1 VNPRARPILAALV
14 IAATPVFLWPALGN
28 AVDSGTAEADNSIT
42 VTPAR
47 PGNIFARG
55 DKVILPVRIA
65 RPEAADRLSW
75 TLYDFSGIAVAHGL
89 TRFTDS
95 KAEVAPELPHGG
107 YFEVQL
113 EVTRGGKP
121 ISEGRTS
128 FAMIESTSG
137 RRPPME
143 SHFGV
148 MTHFAQGW
156 DTDIMPLIARAGI
169 ASIRDEQYWD
179 SIETR
184 PGKYVFPD
192 RFDRYMAEAAQLRLQ
207 PFIPLTFANDHYD
220 NGFTPFSTEGINAYT
235 RYAQAVLLHYG
246 AQIHAVEIWN
256 EFNGSF
262 VKGPADKDRPFSY
275 AQILKAAYDSIKK
288 IRPDVTVVGGATVL
302 IPLPYL
308 ESLFEHGALDSMD
321 ALSVHPYGYG
331 EFPESVEYELSDL
344 KALIARFNDGKQ
356 KPIWASEIGKQDKTP
371 DGRKN
376 TAGYLV
382 RLSTILLSQGVQ
394 KIYWYLLRDYNDFVT
409 MGLLRDS
416 DSPFGRYAPA
426 PAFVAYANLIRQ
438 LDAAE
443 FQRREETDPRTRIY
457 LFNTGKEQCRVAWVT
472 DATRNI
478 DDAGTLAFFKAAEP
492 LRVTEIDGREYS
504 VVPVSGEVS
513 VRLTRT
519 PIFVEGPVSSIRENR
534 SDVVLTDSASAFS
547 GRQGANG
554 WYYGY
559 FAPTKPRPGQD
570 GFVTL
575 AWLKDNWAHYWGAP
589 SLRNLKIDREG
600 AHPGLID
607 GRAAWAVR
615 RWQSAVEGR
624 IGISGHLERAADEGD
639 GSEAQ
644 IIVDGRSIYI
654 VDVGGPNKPKR
665 VDFAVDTIVH
675 KGSTVDIGI
684 SPGPA
689 GSTDVNYDATGV
701 HVTITMEPK

>member
-1 VNPRARPILAALV
+1 VNRRAQAILAALV
-14 IAATPVFLWPALGN
+14 IATVPVFFWPAQSN
-28 AVDSGTAEADNSIT
+28 AVEANNSLTIIP
-42 VTPAR
+42 VR
-47 PGNIFARG
+47 SGNIFARG
-55 DKVILPVRIA
+55 DKVILPVRMA

-75 TLYDFSGIAVAHGL
+75 TLFDFSGRAVAHGL
-89 TRFTDS
+89 MEFTDGR
-95 KAEVAPELPHGG
+95 AEVAPEFPHSG
-107 YFEVQL
+107 YFEVRL
-113 EVTRGGKP
+113 EVTRSGKP

-128 FAMIESTSG
+128 FAVIEPARE

-184 PGKYVFPD
+184 PGNFIFPD
-192 RFDRYMAEAAQLRLQ
+192 EFSRYMTDAARHRLQ

-220 NGFTPFSTEGINAYT
+220 DGFTPFSAEAINAYA

-246 AQIHAVEIWN
+246 AQIRAVEIWN

-275 AQILKAAYDSIKK
+275 AQILKAAYGSIKK

-308 ESLFEHGALDSMD
+308 ERLFEHGALDSMD

-356 KPIWASEIGKQDKTP
+356 KPIWATEIGRQDKTP
-371 DGRKN
+371 DGRRN

-382 RLSTILLSQGVQ
+382 RLSTILLSQGVE
-394 KIYWYLLRDYNDFVT
+394 KIYWYLLRDYSDFET

-416 DSPFGRYAPA
+416 NSPFGRYAPA

-443 FQRREETDPRTRIY
+443 FQRREKTDPRTRIY

-472 DATRNI
+472 DDTRNT
-478 DDAGTLAFFKAAEP
+478 DNAGTLAFFKTAKP

-504 VVPVSGEVS
+504 VVPVNGEAS
-513 VRLTRT
+513 IRLTST
-519 PIFVEGPVSSIRENR
+519 PVFVEGPVSSVREKR
-534 SDVVLTDSASAFS
+534 SNFVLTDSASAFS
-547 GRQGANG
+547 GIQGANG

-559 FAPTKPRPGQD
+559 FAPAKPGPGED
-570 GFVTL
+570 GFVRL
-575 AWLKDNWAHYWGAP
+575 AWLNDNWAQYWAAP
-589 SLRNLKIDREG
+589 SVSHLKIEREG
-600 AHPGLID
+600 THPGLLD
-607 GRAAWAVR
+607 GHSAWAVR
-615 RWQSAVEGR
+615 RWQSTVEGR
-624 IGISGHLERAADEGD
+624 IGISGHIERGADEGD
-639 GSEAQ
+639 GSEGQ
-644 IIVDGRSIYI
+644 IIVDGRPIYI
-654 VDVGGPNKPKR
+654 VDVGGANKPKR
-665 VDFAVDTIVH
+665 VDFAVDAVVH
-675 KGSTVDIGI
+675 KGSTVDIDI

-689 GSTDVNYDATGV
+689 DSTDVNYDATGV

>member
-1 VNPRARPILAALV
+1 MNPSAQAILAALV
-14 IAATPVFLWPALGN
+14 VATTPGFLWPMSGN
-28 AVDSGTAEADNSIT
+28 AAEANNSLS

-47 PGNIFARG
+47 AGNIFTRG
-55 DKVILPVRIA
+55 DRVILPVRLA

-75 TLYDFSGIAVAHGL
+75 TLYDLSGRAVARGS
-89 TRFTDS
+89 TDFTDGN
-95 KAEVAPELPHGG
+95 AELAPAVPRSG

-113 EVTRGGKP
+113 EVTRSGKP

-128 FAMIESTSG
+128 FAVIEPPRE
-137 RRPPME
+137 RRPPTE

-192 RFDRYMAEAAQLRLQ
+192 QFGRYMAKAAQLKLQ
-207 PFIPLTFANDHYD
+207 PFIPLTFANDSYD
-220 NGFTPFSTEGINAYT
+220 HGLTPFSVEAINAYT

-262 VKGPADKDRPFSY
+262 VKGPADKDRPSSY
-275 AQILKAAYDSIKK
+275 AQILKAAYGSIKK
-288 IRPDVTVVGGATVL
+288 IRPDVTVVGGSTVL

-308 ESLFEHGALDSMD
+308 ESLFEHGALASMD

-344 KALIARFNDGKQ
+344 KAMIARFNDGKQ
-356 KPIWASEIGKQDKTP
+356 KPIWATEIGKQDKTP
-371 DGRKN
+371 DGRRN

-382 RLSTILLSQGVQ
+382 RLSTILLSQGVE

-409 MGLLRDS
+409 MGLLRDR

-443 FQRREETDPRTRIY
+443 FQRRETTDPRTRIY
-457 LFNTGKEQCRVAWVT
+457 LFKTGKGQCRVAWVT
-472 DATRNI
+472 DGTRNNGG
-478 DDAGTLAFFKAAEP
+478 AGTLAFFKTEQP

-504 VVPVSGEVS
+504 IVPAGGEAS
-513 VRLTRT
+513 LRLTST
-519 PIFVEGPVSSIRENR
+519 PVFVEGPVSSVREKR
-534 SDVVLTDSASAFS
+534 SDVVLTDLASAFS
-547 GRQGANG
+547 GTQGANG

-559 FAPTKPRPGQD
+559 IAPTKHRPQED
-570 GFVTL
+570 KFVRL

-589 SLRNLKIDREG
+589 SVPQLKIDREG
-600 AHPGLID
+600 THPGLLD
-607 GRAAWAVR
+607 GHAAWAVR
-615 RWQSAVEGR
+615 RWQSAVEGQ
-624 IGISGHLERAADEGD
+624 IGISGYFERAADEGD

-644 IIVDGRSIYI
+644 IIVDGRTIYV
-654 VDVGGPNKPKR
+654 VDVGGPDRPKR
-665 VDFAVDTIVH
+665 VDFAVDASVH

-689 GSTDVNYDATGV
+689 DSTDVNYDATV
-701 HVTITMEPK
+701 AHVTITMESK

>member
-1 VNPRARPILAALV
+1 VNPCGQAILAALV
-14 IAATPVFLWPALGN
+14 IATAPVFFCPAPGN
-28 AVDSGTAEADNSIT
+28 AVEADNSLT
-42 VTPAR
+42 VIPAR
-47 PGNIFARG
+47 SGNIFARG
-55 DKVILPVRIA
+55 DKVILPVRMA

-75 TLYDFSGIAVAHGL
+75 TLYEFSGRAVAHGSMD
-89 TRFTDS
+89 FTDG
-95 KAEVAPELPHGG
+95 KAEVAPELPHSG
-107 YFEVQL
+107 YFEVRL
-113 EVTRGGKP
+113 EVTRSGKS
-121 ISEGRTS
+121 ISDGRTS
-128 FAMIESTSG
+128 FVMIELARE
-137 RRPPME
+137 RRPPVE

-192 RFDRYMAEAAQLRLQ
+192 QFDRYMAKAAQLKLQ

-220 NGFTPFSTEGINAYT
+220 NGFTPFSADAIIAYT

-262 VKGPADKDRPFSY
+262 VKGPADKDRPLSY

-308 ESLFEHGALDSMD
+308 ESLFEHGALASMD

-344 KALIARFNDGKQ
+344 KVLIARFNDGKQ
-356 KPIWASEIGKQDKTP
+356 KPIWTTEIGKQDKTP
-371 DGRKN
+371 DGRRN

-382 RLSTILLSQGVQ
+382 RLSTILLSQGVE
-394 KIYWYLLRDYNDFVT
+394 KIYWYLLRDYNDFAT
-409 MGLLRDS
+409 MGLLRDR

-438 LDAAE
+438 LDAAD
-443 FQRREETDPRTRIY
+443 FQRREKTDPRTRIY

-472 DATRNI
+472 DDTRNT
-478 DDAGTLAFFKAAEP
+478 DDAGTLAFFKTEKP

-504 VVPVSGEVS
+504 VVPVSGEAS
-513 VRLTRT
+513 LRLTST
-519 PIFVEGPVSSIRENR
+519 PVFVEGPVSSVREQR
-534 SDVVLTDSASAFS
+534 SDTLLTDSASAFS
-547 GRQGANG
+547 GSQGAQG
-554 WYYGY
+554 WSYGY
-559 FAPTKPRPGQD
+559 FSPTKPRPGED
-570 GFVTL
+570 GFVRL
-575 AWLKDNWAHYWGAP
+575 AWLKDNWAHYWGDP
-589 SLRNLKIDREG
+589 SVPHLKIEREG
-600 AHPGLID
+600 VHPGLLY

-615 RWQSAVEGR
+615 RWQSTVEGR
-624 IGISGHLERAADEGD
+624 IGISGHLERKADEGD

-644 IIVDGRSIYI
+644 IIVDGRPIYI
-654 VDVGGPNKPKR
+654 VDVGGANKPKR
-665 VDFAVDTIVH
+665 VDFAVDATVDM
-675 KGSTVDIGI
+675 GSTVDIGI

-689 GSTDVNYDATGV
+689 DSTDVNYDATAV
-701 HVTITMEPK
+701 HVTITKEPK

>member
-1 VNPRARPILAALV
+1 VNARVQTILAALV
-14 IAATPVFLWPALGN
+14 IVTVPVLSWPAPGS
-28 AVDSGTAEADNSIT
+28 AADPGTPEADNSLTII
-42 VTPAR
+42 PAR

-75 TLYDFSGIAVAHGL
+75 TLFDFSGIAVAHGA
-89 TRFTDS
+89 TEFTDG

-107 YFEVQL
+107 YFEVRL
-113 EVTRGGKP
+113 EVTRNGKP

-128 FAMIESTSG
+128 FAVIEPARE
-137 RRPPME
+137 RRPSTE

-179 SIETR
+179 SIEKR

-192 RFDRYMAEAAQLRLQ
+192 QFSQYMAKASRLKLQ
-207 PFIPLTFANDHYD
+207 PFIPLTFENEHYD
-220 NGFTPFSTEGINAYT
+220 DGFTPFSGAAITAYAQ
-235 RYAQAVLLHYG
+235 YAQAVLLHYG
-246 AQIHAVEIWN
+246 AQIRAVEIWN

-262 VKGPADKDRPFSY
+262 VKGPADKDRPASY
-275 AQILKAAYDSIKK
+275 ARILKAAYDSIKK

-308 ESLFEHGALDSMD
+308 EGLFEHGALDSMD
-321 ALSVHPYGYG
+321 ALSVHPYS

-344 KALIARFNDGKQ
+344 KALIARFNEGKQ
-356 KPIWASEIGKQDKTP
+356 KPIWATEIGKQDKTP
-371 DGRKN
+371 DGRRN

-382 RLSTILLSQGVQ
+382 RLSTILLSQGVE
-394 KIYWYLLRDYNDFVT
+394 KIYWYLLRDYNDFTT

-426 PAFVAYANLIRQ
+426 HAFVAYANLIRQ
-438 LDAAE
+438 LDASE
-443 FQRREETDPRTRIY
+443 FERREKTDPRTRIY
-457 LFNTGKEQCRVAWVT
+457 LFNRGEEQCRVAWVT
-472 DATRNI
+472 DGTGNT
-478 DDAGTLAFFKAAEP
+478 DDVGTLAFFKTAKP
-492 LRVTEIDGREYS
+492 LRVIEIDGHEHS
-504 VVPVSGEVS
+504 VVPVSGEAS
-513 VRLTRT
+513 LRLTST
-519 PIFVEGPVSSIRENR
+519 PVFVEGSVSSVREKR

-547 GRQGANG
+547 GSQGANG

-559 FAPTKPRPGQD
+559 VVPAETKAGEDR
-570 GFVTL
+570 FIRL
-575 AWLKDNWAHYWGAP
+575 ASLKDSWAQYWGAP
-589 SLRNLKIDREG
+589 SLPDLKINREG
-600 AHPGLID
+600 GHPGVLD
-607 GRAAWAVR
+607 AHAAWAVR
-615 RWQSAVEGR
+615 RWQSSVEGR
-624 IGISGHLERAADEGD
+624 IGISGHFERWADEGD
-639 GSEAQ
+639 GSEVQ
-644 IIVDGRSIYI
+644 IIVDGRPIYI
-654 VDVGGPNKPKR
+654 VDLGGPNNPKR
-665 VDFAVDTIVH
+665 VAFAVDTVVH

-689 GSTDVNYDATGV
+689 GSTDVNNDATGV

>member
-1 VNPRARPILAALV
+1 MSPRPQTVLAALV
-14 IAATPVFLWPALGN
+14 IATAPVFFWPAAGN
-28 AVDSGTAEADNSIT
+28 AVDRGTAEADNSLT
-42 VTPAR
+42 VIPAR
-47 PGNIFARG
+47 SANIFARG

-75 TLYDFSGIAVAHGL
+75 TVYDFSGIAVAHGL
-89 TRFTDS
+89 TGFTDG
-95 KAEVAPELPHGG
+95 KAEVAPQLPHSG
-107 YFEVQL
+107 YFEVRL
-113 EVTRGGKP
+113 EATRSSKP

-128 FAMIESTSG
+128 FAVIESARE
-137 RRPPME
+137 RRPSME

-179 SIETR
+179 SIER
-184 PGKYVFPD
+184 HPGKYVFPD
-192 RFDRYMAEAAQLRLQ
+192 QFGRYMAKAAQLRLQ
-207 PFIPLTFANDHYD
+207 PFIPLTFENDHYD
-220 NGFTPFSTEGINAYT
+220 HGMTPFSAAAIAAYA

-246 AQIHAVEIWN
+246 AQIQAVEIWN

-275 AQILKAAYDSIKK
+275 ARILKAAYDSIKK

-302 IPLPYL
+302 VPLPYL

-321 ALSVHPYGYG
+321 ALSVHPYS
-331 EFPESVEYELSDL
+331 EFPESVEYEISDL
-344 KALIARFNDGKQ
+344 KALIARFNHGRQ
-356 KPIWASEIGKQDKTP
+356 KPIWATEIGKQDETP
-371 DGRKN
+371 GGRRN

-382 RLSTILLSQGVQ
+382 RISTILLSQGVE

-438 LDAAE
+438 LDASKFE
-443 FQRREETDPRTRIY
+443 RREKTDPRTRIY
-457 LFNTGKEQCRVAWVT
+457 LFNRGKEQCRVAWVT
-472 DATRNI
+472 DDTGNT
-478 DDAGTLAFFKAAEP
+478 DDIGSLAFFKTAKP
-492 LRVTEIDGREYS
+492 LRVIEVDGHEHF

-513 VRLTRT
+513 LRLTST
-519 PIFVEGPVSSIRENR
+519 PVFVEGPVSSVRENR
-534 SDVVLTDSASAFS
+534 SNVVLTDSASAFS
-547 GRQGANG
+547 GSQGTNG

-559 FAPTKPRPGQD
+559 FAPAKTRPGED
-570 GFVTL
+570 GFIRL
-575 AWLKDNWAHYWGAP
+575 AWLKDVWAQYWGAP
-589 SLRNLKIDREG
+589 SLPDLKIDREG
-600 AHPGLID
+600 AHPGLLD
-607 GRAAWAVR
+607 GHAAWAVR
-615 RWQSAVEGR
+615 RWQSDVEGP
-624 IGISGHLERAADEGD
+624 IGISGHFERTADEGD

-644 IIVDGRSIYI
+644 IIVDGRPIYS
-654 VDVGGPNKPKR
+654 VDVGGPNNPKR
-665 VDFAVDTIVH
+665 AAFAIDTVVH

-689 GSTDVNYDATGV
+689 DSTDVNNDATGV